1 MSLFATLRAVDP
13 RWAAVEYNP
22 ADLRQPDKLPGYA
35 SGHRGLSALW
45 NHGAAFV
52 SPMAWNGSNGLF
64 AGQPGFVPYTS
75 WLNTPFE
82 EAAKDFMLARAG
94 LSPRARLWTFGAA
107 AHADA
112 DGWQA
117 EVGALA
123 ARPGHL
129 ALTAT
134 DGRVVLRSP
143 HELALTARGFDR
155 LVLGFVAAESPAGS
169 ASGAPTVDAQL
180 PARRGSVGG
189 GTGTPLPPHFPLR
202 LRVDVRAGE
211 TGPWQRVADIADA
224 SKLAHA
230 PAGLVVPLTL
240 TATPRGTAVDRLRI
254 ELEFA
259 ERAGAAVANRAAAA
273 RHADGNPGDEAP
285 AAR

>member
-1 MSLFATLRAVDP
+1 
-13 RWAAVEYNP
+13 
-22 ADLRQPDKLPGYA
+22 
-35 SGHRGLSALW
+35 
-45 NHGAAFV
+45 
-52 SPMAWNGSNGLF
+52 MAWNGSNGLF

-117 EVGALA
+117 EVGTLA
-123 ARPGHL
+123 ARPGHVV
-129 ALTAT
+129 LTAS

-143 HELALTARGFDR
+143 RELALTARGFDR
-155 LVLGFVAAESPAGS
+155 LVLGFVAAASPAGS
-169 ASGAPTVDAQL
+169 ASGAEATVAPL
-180 PARRGSVGG
+180 AVRRGFVGAAA
-189 GTGTPLPPHFPLR
+189 GTPLPPHFPVR

-224 SKLAHA
+224 SKVARA

-240 TATPRGTAVDRLRI
+240 PATPRGATVDRLRI
-254 ELEFA
+254 EFEFA
-259 ERAGAAVANRAAAA
+259 
-273 RHADGNPGDEAP
+273 DAP
-285 AAR
+285 APLSRIALLPSAR